1 MTILIIGGTG
11 RVGSAAI
18 DTLLGSGAS
27 VRCLS
32 HSQEKLAALPKGVEH
47 AFADLD
53 DPSTLPA
60 AFDGVR
66 AVLLSL
72 AVHPNEEARGLASI
86 DAAVAAGVSKVV
98 HISLNHYPGADERVF
113 YQAKQAIEPRLRRSD
128 FASTIIRSANF
139 YQSDSTLK
147 TYIVDSGIY
156 PPPIGHVGVNR
167 IDSRDV
173 GHAAA
178 MALMNETY
186 DGQEAEL
193 YGSKTFTGES
203 VAKVY
208 SQALGR
214 PVRYMGDDIE
224 AWAELNSPRLGPWYV
239 NALKGLYEQ
248 QQKYGMLPPEG
259 AMQHPLL
266 PERLRS
272 FEDYAADLIDTWTR

>member
-1 MTILIIGGTG
+1 MTILVIGGTG

-32 HSQEKLAALPKGVEH
+32 HSQEKLAALPSAVEH

-53 DPSTLPA
+53 DPATLPA
-60 AFDGVR
+60 AFEGVD

-72 AVHPNEEARGLASI
+72 AVHPNEEARGLSAL
-86 DAAVAAGVSKVV
+86 DAALGAGVSKIV
-98 HISLNHYPGADERVF
+98 HISLNHYPGAAERVF
-113 YQAKQAIEPRLRRSD
+113 YQAKQEIERRLRQSD
-128 FASTIIRSANF
+128 LVSTIIRSANF

-147 TYIVDSGIY
+147 AYIVESGIY

-178 MALMNETY
+178 MALTTDAY

-193 YGSKTFTGES
+193 YGAMTFTGES
-203 VAKVY
+203 VADVY

-224 AWAELNSPRLGPWYV
+224 AWADLNGPRLGPWYV
-239 NALKGLYEQ
+239 DALKGLYQQ
-248 QQKYGMLPPEG
+248 QQKYGMLPPKG
-259 AMQHPLL
+259 AVQHALL
-266 PERLRS
+266 PETLRP
-272 FEDYAADLIDTWTR
+272 FEDYAGQLIKDWTR

>member
-1 MTILIIGGTG
+1 MTILVIGGTG

-32 HSQEKLAALPKGVEH
+32 HSQEKLATLPKAVEH

-53 DPSTLPA
+53 DPSSLPA
-60 AFDGVR
+60 AFDR
-66 AVLLSL
+66 ADAVLLSL

-86 DAAVAAGVSKVV
+86 DAALAAGVSKVV

-113 YQAKQAIEPRLRRSD
+113 YQAKQAIERRLAQSD
-128 FASTIIRSANF
+128 LVSTIIRSANF

-147 TYIVDSGIY
+147 AYIVESGIY

-178 MALMNETY
+178 MALTTEAY

-203 VAKVY
+203 VAEVY
-208 SQALGR
+208 SGALGR

-224 AWAELNSPRLGPWYV
+224 AWAELNAPRLGPWYV
-239 NALKGLYEQ
+239 NALKGLYQQ
-248 QQKYGMLPPEG
+248 QQKYGMLPAEG
-259 AMQHPLL
+259 AAQHPLL
-266 PERLRS
+266 PKTLRS
-272 FEDYAADLIDTWTR
+272 FEDYATELIKVWTR